1 MIPLQRTLSF
11 IAAAATASCLAL
23 AVPAGAQSAKPT
35 QREILA
41 GKIKTSA
48 YSYANNPADYSL
60 VQSVEKEAW
69 KMIRMSEGFS
79 SCALPTYDLVQRLES
94 FNATYVRMKSMMDA
108 YPANVP
114 DQIKQQ
120 AFAQTEAVLN
130 GQKASIAKVLDNV
143 LKYCK

>member
-1 MIPLQRTLSF
+1 MNLIKSSISVFAL
-11 IAAAATASCLAL
+11 AVTASCL
-23 AVPAGAQSAKPT
+23 VTIPASAQNAKPT
-35 QREILA
+35 PREILA

-48 YSYANNPADYSL
+48 YTYASDPANYNL
-60 VQSVEKEAW
+60 VQDVEKEAW
-69 KMIRMSEGFS
+69 KMIRMSEGLS

-94 FNATYVRMKSMMDA
+94 FNATYIQMKNIIDA

-120 AFAQTEAVLN
+120 AVSQTEAALN
-130 GQKASIAKVLDNV
+130 GQKAAIAKVLDNV

>member
-1 MIPLQRTLSF
+1 MISLQRTGSLF
-11 IAAAATASCLAL
+11 AAAVAASCLAIP
-23 AVPAGAQSAKPT
+23 VGAQNAKPT
-35 QREILA
+35 QREVLA

-60 VQSVEKEAW
+60 VQAVEKEAW
-69 KMIRMSEGFS
+69 KMIRMSEGLS

-94 FNATYVRMKSMMDA
+94 FNATYVQMKSMMDA

-120 AFAQTEAVLN
+120 AFAQTEGVLN
-130 GQKASIAKVLDNV
+130 GQKAAIAKVLDNV